1 MVYRKKNQKTEPV
14 VNSEV
19 VELTP
24 KFKKV
29 EDKKIQEADTKT
41 EEIKRL
47 RSKLEAGAITDGEA
61 AQLYNLLSE

>member
-14 VNSEV
+14 VDSEV
-19 VELTP
+19 VELIP

-47 RSKLEAGAITDGEA
+47 RSKLEVGAITDGEA